1 MVGEAVLSCSTRPDG
16 NNVKSRG
23 QCHVAFCFRPL
34 SLDVDPQKPP
44 FGHHLSNSHRGM
56 LHGLNLHAAHDK
68 VSVYAVQ

>member
-1 MVGEAVLSCSTRPDG
+1 METTLS
-16 NNVKSRG
+16 
-23 QCHVAFCFRPL
+23 HVDNAMLPSCFRPL